1 MALIK
6 LKKFSNGASGDYW
19 RPYQINW
26 IDGVC
31 HVSMACYVDKATRVA
46 DPTAILETEN
56 YTFNNGFGAVA
67 MDIKNPIKIAYAK
80 IKESKKVKKII
91 TIGQPEVKDAEG
103 IITTPAVP
111 EVSEMVETNW
121 FIDAVDEV

>member
-31 HVSMACYVDKATRVA
+31 HIAMACYVNKVTRKA
-46 DPTAILETEN
+46 DPLAILATEN
-56 YTFNNGFGAVA
+56 LTYDSGFDAAA
-67 MDIKNPIKIAYAK
+67 MDLKNPIKIAYEK
-80 IKESKKVKKII
+80 IKASKLEKKVI
-91 TIGQPEVKDAEG
+91 TPAVEEVKDAQG
-103 IITTPAVP
+103 NVVTPAVP

-121 FIDAVDEV
+121 FINAVDEI